1 MSAPT
6 WSLRSII
13 DRLMGLQITMFDI
26 KSTNVVLDR
35 AGLVA
40 KVCDFGLSKVMA
52 GTHTQNT
59 YVGALPPRDLNL
71 GLLSFLYPYVFSW
84 FLKNLV

>member
-1 MSAPT
+1 MQ
-6 WSLRSII
+6 II
-13 DRLMGLQITMFDI
+13 MFDI

-59 YVGALPPRDLNL
+59 YVRPSLLFPLFYSQLAPLNAMT
-71 GLLSFLYPYVFSW
+71 SDIMP
-84 FLKNLV
+84 